1 MRDIRASILIAEDDE
16 SVRTSLAGIFRVL
29 GHRVRCA
36 SDGLAALTEISQ
48 EIPEILLSDLNMPG
62 MTGFE
67 LLSIVRRQFPVISVI
82 AMSGAFSGNQ
92 IPCGVAADAFYE
104 KGNGVAVLLK
114 VIESLPFTSRQSFEA
129 PEPIWIQGNGF
140 DTPRAEFV
148 TKACQD

>member
-1 MRDIRASILIAEDDE
+1 
-16 SVRTSLAGIFRVL
+16 
-29 GHRVRCA
+29 
-36 SDGLAALTEISQ
+36 
-48 EIPEILLSDLNMPG
+48 MPG
-62 MTGFE
+62 MSGFE